1 MSNVARL
8 FSQEDYAH
16 ARRFWIAVG
25 VLIGFAVCTLLLIVH
40 VALKP
45 RPALAI
51 EAKAER
57 SAPDR
62 TVAIPMVY
70 GNRNFDCLITIDRVT
85 GLYTVN
91 CGE

>member
-1 MSNVARL
+1 MN
-8 FSQEDYAH
+8 D
-16 ARRFWIAVG
+16 
-25 VLIGFAVCTLLLIVH
+25 IVMGDKKLS
-40 VALKP
+40 ALVDGRCP
-45 RPALAI
+45 DCDGI
-51 EAKAER
+51 EFLRGPEGGLCIN
-57 SAPDR
+57 DR